1 MRQSQQFR
9 NCLVEG
15 DPAVMLL
22 ARRNRIVSLSLSVVV
37 QTLLLG
43 VGLIVPLVVTAER
56 PRVVI
61 LTPIPP
67 YSGTPA
73 TQPQPAGPHEAKS
86 KSGTR
91 RFDLRTPI
99 LYQPPRIPG
108 EVVQV
113 NDANE
118 VQAPPG
124 WLPGLPGEPN
134 SLLPPIPGADRGGW
148 SPPLPAPPS
157 PKSSAPLR
165 VSEGVQ
171 EARLLNRV
179 TPAYPVLA
187 RQARMEGSVA
197 LRAIIGRDGIVR
209 EVELLSGSPLFVRE
223 AMEAVRQWRYQPTL
237 LNGEPVEVETHI
249 TVIFKLQR

>member
-1 MRQSQQFR
+1 VRESQQFR

-22 ARRNRIVSLSLSVVV
+22 ARRNRIVSLGLSVVV

-43 VGLIVPLVVTAER
+43 VALIVPLVVTAER
-56 PRVVI
+56 PRVTV

-67 YSGTPA
+67 YSGTRA
-73 TQPQPAGPHEAKS
+73 KQPQPAGPRDVKI
-86 KSGTR
+86 KPGPR
-91 RFDLRTPI
+91 RSIFQDGV
-99 LYQPPRIPG
+99 LYQPPHIPG
-108 EVVQV
+108 KIGRV

-118 VQAPPG
+118 AQAPPG

-134 SLLPPIPGADRGGW
+134 SLRPPIEGLERRGW
-148 SPPLPAPPS
+148 SPPMPAP
-157 PKSSAPLR
+157 PKSSAPMR

-179 TPAYPVLA
+179 TPAYPMLA
-187 RQARMEGSVA
+187 RQARMEGTVV

-209 EVELLSGSPLFVRE
+209 EVELVSGPPLFVRE
-223 AMEAVRQWRYQPTL
+223 AIEAVREWRYQPTL

-249 TVIFKLQR
+249 TVIFRLQR